1 MKEILDAISLCKMI
15 AHDGL
20 QNQNFQQ
27 TDDFVKA
34 HFANAKFEN
43 EFVKQQFEE
52 LAREIVSL
60 RQGYEY
66 FDSLRAN

>member
-1 MKEILDAISLCKMI
+1 MKAILDSISLCKMI

-20 QNQNFQQ
+20 GNQSYEQIDN
-27 TDDFVKA
+27 FVKE
-34 HFANAKFEN
+34 HFAYTKFEN

-60 RQGYEY
+60 RYKYEY
-66 FDSLRAN
+66 LKN

>member
-20 QNQNFQQ
+20 KNQSFEQ
-27 TDDFVKA
+27 TDNFVKA
-34 HFANAKFEN
+34 HFANTKFEN

-60 RQGYEY
+60 RQCYEY
-66 FDSLRAN
+66 LKN